1 MTLHLLISYIR
12 DLTMIFSS
20 LFSVVGMAVLFL
32 IAWVFSSN
40 KRAINYRTII
50 SAFVIQVALGA
61 LALYVPLGREMLQGL
76 ASGIQSVIGYGYEG
90 VRFLFGN
97 LAPNAKG
104 DQGIGGFI
112 FAINVLAI
120 IIFFASLISL
130 LYYLKIMPLVINL
143 IGGALQK
150 CLGTSKAESMSAAA
164 NIFVAHTEAPL
175 VIKPYLKSMSDSEIF
190 AVMCVGMASVAGPVL
205 AGYASMGIPLPYL
218 IAASFM
224 SAPGGLLFAKIIY
237 PQNEAI
243 SSHADVSVEKH
254 VNAIEAIANGAS
266 TGLNLALHVG
276 AMLLAFVGMLALING
291 LLGVVGGFLGM
302 EHLSLGVILG
312 ALLKPLAFMLGI
324 PWSQAGIA
332 GEIIGIKI
340 ALNEFVGYMQ
350 FLPYLGDNPPL
361 ILSEKTKAIIT
372 FALCGFANLS
382 SVAMLIGG
390 LGSLVP
396 KKKDLIIRLA
406 LKAVLVGTLSNFMS
420 ATIAGLFIG
429 LNAH

>member
-1 MTLHLLISYIR
+1 
-12 DLTMIFSS
+12 MIFSS

-32 IAWVFSSN
+32 IAWVFSGN
-40 KRAINYRTII
+40 KRAINYRTIV

-76 ASGIQSVIGYGYEG
+76 ASGIQSVISYGYEG

-130 LYYLKIMPLVINL
+130 LYYLKIMPLFINL

-237 PQNEAI
+237 PQNETT
-243 SSHADVSVEKH
+243 SSHADVSAEEH
-254 VNAIEAIANGAS
+254 VNIIEAIANGAS
-266 TGLNLALHVG
+266 TGLHLALHVG

-302 EHLSLGVILG
+302 EHLSLGVVLG
-312 ALLKPLAFMLGI
+312 TLLKPLAFMLGI

-396 KKKDLIIRLA
+396 KKKDFIARLA

>member
-1 MTLHLLISYIR
+1 
-12 DLTMIFSS
+12 MIFSS

-76 ASGIQSVIGYGYEG
+76 ASGIQSVISYGYEG

-130 LYYLKIMPLVINL
+130 LYYLKIMPLFINL

-243 SSHADVSVEKH
+243 SSHADVSAEKH

-302 EHLSLGVILG
+302 EHLSLGLILG
-312 ALLKPLAFMLGI
+312 TLLKPLAFMLGI

-390 LGSLVP
+390 LGSLVH

>member
-1 MTLHLLISYIR
+1 
-12 DLTMIFSS
+12 MIFSS

-32 IAWVFSSN
+32 IAWVFSGN

-243 SSHADVSVEKH
+243 SNHADISAEKH

-302 EHLSLGVILG
+302 EHLSLGLVLG
-312 ALLKPLAFMLGI
+312 TLLKPLAFMLGI

-396 KKKDLIIRLA
+396 KKKDLIVRLA

>member
-1 MTLHLLISYIR
+1 
-12 DLTMIFSS
+12 MIFSS

-243 SSHADVSVEKH
+243 SSHADVSAEKH

-302 EHLSLGVILG
+302 EHLSLGLVLG
-312 ALLKPLAFMLGI
+312 TLLKPLAFMLGI

-350 FLPYLGDNPPL
+350 LLPYLGDNPPL

-396 KKKDLIIRLA
+396 KKKDLIIRFA

>member
-1 MTLHLLISYIR
+1 MHLLISYIR

-76 ASGIQSVIGYGYEG
+76 ASGIQSVISYGYEG

-243 SSHADVSVEKH
+243 SSHADVSAEKH

-291 LLGVVGGFLGM
+291 LLGVVGGVLGM
-302 EHLSLGVILG
+302 EHLSLGLILG
-312 ALLKPLAFMLGI
+312 TLLKPLAFMLGI

-350 FLPYLGDNPPL
+350 LLPYLGDNPPL

>member
-1 MTLHLLISYIR
+1 
-12 DLTMIFSS
+12 MIFSS

-40 KRAINYRTII
+40 KRAINYRTIV

-76 ASGIQSVIGYGYEG
+76 ASGIQSVISYGYEG

-130 LYYLKIMPLVINL
+130 LYYLKIMPLFINL

-150 CLGTSKAESMSAAA
+150 CLGTSKAESMSTAA

-243 SSHADVSVEKH
+243 SSHADASAEKH

-302 EHLSLGVILG
+302 EHLSLGLILG
-312 ALLKPLAFMLGI
+312 TLLKPLAFMLGI

-350 FLPYLGDNPPL
+350 LLPYLGDNPPL

>member
-1 MTLHLLISYIR
+1 
-12 DLTMIFSS
+12 MIFSS

-32 IAWVFSSN
+32 IAWVFSGN
-40 KRAINYRTII
+40 KRAINYRTIV

-76 ASGIQSVIGYGYEG
+76 ASGIQSVISYGYEG

-104 DQGIGGFI
+104 DQGIGGFV

-130 LYYLKIMPLVINL
+130 LYYLRIMPLFINL

-237 PQNEAI
+237 PQNETT
-243 SSHADVSVEKH
+243 SSHADVSAEEH
-254 VNAIEAIANGAS
+254 VNIIEAIANGAS
-266 TGLNLALHVG
+266 TGLHLALHVG

-302 EHLSLGVILG
+302 EHLSLGVVLG
-312 ALLKPLAFMLGI
+312 TLLKPLAFMLGI

-350 FLPYLGDNPPL
+350 LLPYLGDNPPL
-361 ILSEKTKAIIT
+361 VLSEKTKAIIT

-396 KKKDLIIRLA
+396 KKKDFIARLA

-429 LNAH
+429 LSAN

>member
-1 MTLHLLISYIR
+1 
-12 DLTMIFSS
+12 MIFSS

-32 IAWVFSSN
+32 IAWVFSGN
-40 KRAINYRTII
+40 KRAINYRTIV

-76 ASGIQSVIGYGYEG
+76 ASGIQSVISYGYEG

-130 LYYLKIMPLVINL
+130 LYYLKIMPLFINL

-243 SSHADVSVEKH
+243 SSHADVSAEKH

-302 EHLSLGVILG
+302 EHLSLGLILG
-312 ALLKPLAFMLGI
+312 TLLKPLAFMLGI

-361 ILSEKTKAIIT
+361 VLSEKTKAIIT

-396 KKKDLIIRLA
+396 KKKDLIIRFA

>member
-1 MTLHLLISYIR
+1 
-12 DLTMIFSS
+12 MIFSS

-32 IAWVFSSN
+32 IAWVFSGN

-76 ASGIQSVIGYGYEG
+76 ASGIQSVISYGYEG

-130 LYYLKIMPLVINL
+130 LYYLKIMPLFINL

-243 SSHADVSVEKH
+243 SSHADVSAEKH

-302 EHLSLGVILG
+302 EHLSLGLILG
-312 ALLKPLAFMLGI
+312 TLLKPLAFMLGI

-396 KKKDLIIRLA
+396 KKKDLIVRLA

>member
-1 MTLHLLISYIR
+1 
-12 DLTMIFSS
+12 MIFSS

-40 KRAINYRTII
+40 KRAINYRTIV

-76 ASGIQSVIGYGYEG
+76 ASGIQSVISYGYEG

-130 LYYLKIMPLVINL
+130 LYYLKIMPLFINL

-291 LLGVVGGFLGM
+291 LLGVIGGFLGM
-302 EHLSLGVILG
+302 EHLSLGLILG
-312 ALLKPLAFMLGI
+312 TLLKPLAFMLGI

-361 ILSEKTKAIIT
+361 VLSEKTKAIIT

-429 LNAH
+429 LSAH

>member
-1 MTLHLLISYIR
+1 
-12 DLTMIFSS
+12 MIFSS

-243 SSHADVSVEKH
+243 SSHADVSAEKH

-291 LLGVVGGFLGM
+291 LLGVVGGVLGM
-302 EHLSLGVILG
+302 EHLSLGLVLG
-312 ALLKPLAFMLGI
+312 TLLKPLAFMLGI

-396 KKKDLIIRLA
+396 KKKDLIVRLA

>member
-1 MTLHLLISYIR
+1 
-12 DLTMIFSS
+12 MIFSS

-237 PQNEAI
+237 PQNEPI

-302 EHLSLGVILG
+302 EHLSLGLILG
-312 ALLKPLAFMLGI
+312 TLLKPLAFMLGI

-396 KKKDLIIRLA
+396 KKKDLIVRLA

>member
-1 MTLHLLISYIR
+1 
-12 DLTMIFSS
+12 MIFSS

-32 IAWVFSSN
+32 IAWVFSGN

-243 SSHADVSVEKH
+243 SSHADVSAEKH

-302 EHLSLGVILG
+302 EHLSLGLVLG
-312 ALLKPLAFMLGI
+312 TLLKPLAFMLGI

-350 FLPYLGDNPPL
+350 LLPYLGDNPPL

>member
-1 MTLHLLISYIR
+1 
-12 DLTMIFSS
+12 MIFSS

-32 IAWVFSSN
+32 IAWVFSGN

-76 ASGIQSVIGYGYEG
+76 ASGIQSVISYGYEG

-237 PQNEAI
+237 PQNEPI
-243 SSHADVSVEKH
+243 SSHADVSAEKH

-302 EHLSLGVILG
+302 EHLSLGLILG

-361 ILSEKTKAIIT
+361 VLSEKTKAIIT

-396 KKKDLIIRLA
+396 KKKDLIVRLA

>member
-1 MTLHLLISYIR
+1 
-12 DLTMIFSS
+12 MIFSS

-32 IAWVFSSN
+32 IAWVFSGN
-40 KRAINYRTII
+40 KRAINYRTIV

-76 ASGIQSVIGYGYEG
+76 ASGIQSVISYGYEG

-130 LYYLKIMPLVINL
+130 LYYLKIMPLFINL
-143 IGGALQK
+143 IGGVLQK

-243 SSHADVSVEKH
+243 SSHADVSAEKH

-302 EHLSLGVILG
+302 EHLSLGLILG
-312 ALLKPLAFMLGI
+312 TLLKPLAFMLGI

>member
-1 MTLHLLISYIR
+1 
-12 DLTMIFSS
+12 MIFSS

-40 KRAINYRTII
+40 KRAINYRTIV

-76 ASGIQSVIGYGYEG
+76 ASGIQSVISYGYEG

-243 SSHADVSVEKH
+243 SSHADVSAEKH

-302 EHLSLGVILG
+302 EHLSLGLVLG
-312 ALLKPLAFMLGI
+312 TLLKPLAFMLGI

-396 KKKDLIIRLA
+396 KKKDLIVRLA

>member
-1 MTLHLLISYIR
+1 
-12 DLTMIFSS
+12 MIFSS
-20 LFSVVGMAVLFL
+20 LLSVVGMAVLFL
-32 IAWVFSSN
+32 IAWVFSGN
-40 KRAINYRTII
+40 KRAINYRTIV

-61 LALYVPLGREMLQGL
+61 LALYVPLGREILQGL

-224 SAPGGLLFAKIIY
+224 SAPGGLLFTKIIY
-237 PQNEAI
+237 PQNETI
-243 SSHADVSVEKH
+243 SSHADVSAEEH
-254 VNAIEAIANGAS
+254 VNIIEAIANGAS
-266 TGLNLALHVG
+266 TGLHLALHVG

-302 EHLSLGVILG
+302 EHLSLGVVLG
-312 ALLKPLAFMLGI
+312 TLLKPLAFMLGI

-350 FLPYLGDNPPL
+350 LLPYLGDNPPL

-396 KKKDLIIRLA
+396 KKKDFIARLA

>member
-1 MTLHLLISYIR
+1 
-12 DLTMIFSS
+12 MIFSS

-32 IAWVFSSN
+32 IAWVFSGN
-40 KRAINYRTII
+40 KRAINYRTIV

-61 LALYVPLGREMLQGL
+61 LALYVPLGREILQGL
-76 ASGIQSVIGYGYEG
+76 ASGIQSVISYGYEG

-243 SSHADVSVEKH
+243 SSHADVSAEKH

-302 EHLSLGVILG
+302 EHLSLGLILG
-312 ALLKPLAFMLGI
+312 TLLKPLAFMLGI

-350 FLPYLGDNPPL
+350 LLPYLGDNPPL

-429 LNAH
+429 LSAN

>member
-1 MTLHLLISYIR
+1 
-12 DLTMIFSS
+12 MIFSS

-243 SSHADVSVEKH
+243 SSHADVSAEKH

-291 LLGVVGGFLGM
+291 LLGVVGGVLGM
-302 EHLSLGVILG
+302 EHLSLGLILG
-312 ALLKPLAFMLGI
+312 TLLKPLAFILGI

-350 FLPYLGDNPPL
+350 LLPYLGDNPPL

>member
-1 MTLHLLISYIR
+1 
-12 DLTMIFSS
+12 MIFSS

-32 IAWVFSSN
+32 IAWVFSGN

-243 SSHADVSVEKH
+243 SNHADVSAERH

-302 EHLSLGVILG
+302 EHLSLGLVLG
-312 ALLKPLAFMLGI
+312 TLLKPLAFMLGI

-396 KKKDLIIRLA
+396 KKKDLIVRLA

>member
-1 MTLHLLISYIR
+1 
-12 DLTMIFSS
+12 MIFSS

-90 VRFLFGN
+90 VRFLFGS

-243 SSHADVSVEKH
+243 SSHADVSAEKH

-266 TGLNLALHVG
+266 TGLSLALHVG

-291 LLGVVGGFLGM
+291 LLGVVGGVLGM
-302 EHLSLGVILG
+302 EHLSLGLILG
-312 ALLKPLAFMLGI
+312 TLLKPLAFMLGI

-396 KKKDLIIRLA
+396 KKKDLIVRLA

>member
-1 MTLHLLISYIR
+1 
-12 DLTMIFSS
+12 MIFSS

-32 IAWVFSSN
+32 IAWVFSGN

-237 PQNEAI
+237 PQNEPI
-243 SSHADVSVEKH
+243 SSHADVSAEKH

-302 EHLSLGVILG
+302 EHLSLGLILG
-312 ALLKPLAFMLGI
+312 TLLKPLAFMLGI

-396 KKKDLIIRLA
+396 KKKDLIVRLA

>member
-1 MTLHLLISYIR
+1 
-12 DLTMIFSS
+12 MIFSS

-32 IAWVFSSN
+32 IAWVFSGN
-40 KRAINYRTII
+40 KRAINYRTIV

-76 ASGIQSVIGYGYEG
+76 ASGIQSVISYGYEG

-130 LYYLKIMPLVINL
+130 LYYLKIMPLFINL

-243 SSHADVSVEKH
+243 SSHADVSAEKH

-291 LLGVVGGFLGM
+291 LLGVIGGFLGM
-302 EHLSLGVILG
+302 EHLSLGLILG

>member
-1 MTLHLLISYIR
+1 
-12 DLTMIFSS
+12 MIFSS

-76 ASGIQSVIGYGYEG
+76 ASGIQSMIGYGYEG
-90 VRFLFGN
+90 VRFLFGS

-243 SSHADVSVEKH
+243 SSHADVSAEKH

-302 EHLSLGVILG
+302 EHLSLGLVLG
-312 ALLKPLAFMLGI
+312 TLLKPLAFMLGI

-361 ILSEKTKAIIT
+361 VLSEKTKAIIT

-396 KKKDLIIRLA
+396 KKKDLIVRLA

>member
-1 MTLHLLISYIR
+1 
-12 DLTMIFSS
+12 MIFSS

-76 ASGIQSVIGYGYEG
+76 ASGIQSVISYGYEG

-130 LYYLKIMPLVINL
+130 LYYLKIMPLFINL

-243 SSHADVSVEKH
+243 SSHADVSAERH

-302 EHLSLGVILG
+302 EHLSLGLILG
-312 ALLKPLAFMLGI
+312 TLLKPLAFMLGI

-350 FLPYLGDNPPL
+350 LLPYLGDNPPL

>member
-1 MTLHLLISYIR
+1 
-12 DLTMIFSS
+12 MIFSS

-243 SSHADVSVEKH
+243 SSHADVSAEKH

-291 LLGVVGGFLGM
+291 LLGVLGGVLGM
-302 EHLSLGVILG
+302 EHLSLGLILG
-312 ALLKPLAFMLGI
+312 TLLKPLAFMLGI

-361 ILSEKTKAIIT
+361 VLSEKTKAIIT

-396 KKKDLIIRLA
+396 KKKDLIVRLA

>member
-1 MTLHLLISYIR
+1 
-12 DLTMIFSS
+12 MIFSS

-32 IAWVFSSN
+32 IAWVFSGN
-40 KRAINYRTII
+40 KRAINYRTIV

-61 LALYVPLGREMLQGL
+61 LALYVPLGREILQGL

-175 VIKPYLKSMSDSEIF
+175 VIKPYLKSMSDSEVF

-237 PQNEAI
+237 PQNETT
-243 SSHADVSVEKH
+243 SSHADVSAEEH
-254 VNAIEAIANGAS
+254 VNIIEAIANGAS
-266 TGLNLALHVG
+266 TGLHLALHVG

-302 EHLSLGVILG
+302 EHLSLGVVLG
-312 ALLKPLAFMLGI
+312 TLLKPLAFMLGI

-350 FLPYLGDNPPL
+350 LLPYLGDNPPL

-396 KKKDLIIRLA
+396 KKKDFIARLA

-429 LNAH
+429 LSAN

>member
-1 MTLHLLISYIR
+1 
-12 DLTMIFSS
+12 MIFSS

-40 KRAINYRTII
+40 KRAINYRTIV

-76 ASGIQSVIGYGYEG
+76 ASGIQSVISYGYEG

-130 LYYLKIMPLVINL
+130 LYYLKIMPLFINL

-243 SSHADVSVEKH
+243 SSHADVSAEKH

-291 LLGVVGGFLGM
+291 LLGVVGGVLGM
-302 EHLSLGVILG
+302 EHLSLGLILG
-312 ALLKPLAFMLGI
+312 TLLKPLAFMLGI

-350 FLPYLGDNPPL
+350 FLPYLGDNSPL

>member
-1 MTLHLLISYIR
+1 MHLLISYIR

-76 ASGIQSVIGYGYEG
+76 ASGIQSVISYGYEG

-104 DQGIGGFI
+104 DQGIGGFV

-130 LYYLKIMPLVINL
+130 LYYLKIMPLFINL

-243 SSHADVSVEKH
+243 SSHADVSAEKH

-302 EHLSLGVILG
+302 EHLSLGLILG
-312 ALLKPLAFMLGI
+312 TLLKPLAFMLGI

-350 FLPYLGDNPPL
+350 LLPYLGDNPPL

>member
-1 MTLHLLISYIR
+1 
-12 DLTMIFSS
+12 MIFSS

-40 KRAINYRTII
+40 KRAINYRTIV

-76 ASGIQSVIGYGYEG
+76 ASGIQSVISYGYEG

-143 IGGALQK
+143 IGGALQR

-243 SSHADVSVEKH
+243 SSHADASAEKH

-291 LLGVVGGFLGM
+291 LLGVVGGVLGM
-302 EHLSLGVILG
+302 EHLSLGLILG
-312 ALLKPLAFMLGI
+312 TLLKPLAFMLGI

-350 FLPYLGDNPPL
+350 LLPYLGDNPPL

>member
-1 MTLHLLISYIR
+1 
-12 DLTMIFSS
+12 MIFSS

-32 IAWVFSSN
+32 IAWVFSGN
-40 KRAINYRTII
+40 KRAINYRTIV

-76 ASGIQSVIGYGYEG
+76 ASGIQSVISYGYEG

-130 LYYLKIMPLVINL
+130 LYYLKIMPLFINL
-143 IGGALQK
+143 IGGVLQK

-243 SSHADVSVEKH
+243 SSHADVSAEKH

-302 EHLSLGVILG
+302 EHLSLGLILG
-312 ALLKPLAFMLGI
+312 TLLKPLAFMLGI

-340 ALNEFVGYMQ
+340 VLNEFVGYMQ

>member
-1 MTLHLLISYIR
+1 
-12 DLTMIFSS
+12 MIFSS

-291 LLGVVGGFLGM
+291 LLGVVGGVLGM
-302 EHLSLGVILG
+302 EHLSLGLILG
-312 ALLKPLAFMLGI
+312 TLLKPLAFMLGI

-396 KKKDLIIRLA
+396 KKKDLIVRLA

>member
-1 MTLHLLISYIR
+1 
-12 DLTMIFSS
+12 MIFSS

-40 KRAINYRTII
+40 KRAINYRTIV

-76 ASGIQSVIGYGYEG
+76 ASGIQSVISYGYEG
-90 VRFLFGN
+90 VRFLFGS

-243 SSHADVSVEKH
+243 SSHADVSAEKH

-302 EHLSLGVILG
+302 EHLSLGLILG
-312 ALLKPLAFMLGI
+312 TLLKPLAFMLGI
-324 PWSQAGIA
+324 PWSQTGIA

-429 LNAH
+429 LNANQ

>member
-1 MTLHLLISYIR
+1 
-12 DLTMIFSS
+12 MIFSS

-40 KRAINYRTII
+40 KRAINYRTIV

-76 ASGIQSVIGYGYEG
+76 ASGIQSVISYGYEG

-130 LYYLKIMPLVINL
+130 LYYLKIMPLFINL

-243 SSHADVSVEKH
+243 SSHADVSAEKH

-302 EHLSLGVILG
+302 EHLSLGLILG
-312 ALLKPLAFMLGI
+312 TLLKPLAFMLGI

-361 ILSEKTKAIIT
+361 VLSEKTKAIIT

-390 LGSLVP
+390 LGNLVP
-396 KKKDLIIRLA
+396 NKKDLIARLA

-429 LNAH
+429 LNANQ

>member
-1 MTLHLLISYIR
+1 
-12 DLTMIFSS
+12 MIFSS

-40 KRAINYRTII
+40 KRAINYRTIV
-50 SAFVIQVALGA
+50 SAFVIQLALGA

-76 ASGIQSVIGYGYEG
+76 ASGIQSVISYGYEG

-104 DQGIGGFI
+104 DQGIGGFV

-243 SSHADVSVEKH
+243 SSHADVSAEKH

-302 EHLSLGVILG
+302 EHLSLGLILG
-312 ALLKPLAFMLGI
+312 TLLKPLAFMLGI

>member
-1 MTLHLLISYIR
+1 MHLLISYIR

-32 IAWVFSSN
+32 IAWVFSGN

-97 LAPNAKG
+97 LAPNDKG

-243 SSHADVSVEKH
+243 SSHADASAEKH

-291 LLGVVGGFLGM
+291 LLGVIGGFLGM
-302 EHLSLGVILG
+302 EHLSLGLILG
-312 ALLKPLAFMLGI
+312 TLLKPLAFMLGI

-361 ILSEKTKAIIT
+361 VLSEKTKAIIT

-429 LNAH
+429 LNAQ

>member
-1 MTLHLLISYIR
+1 
-12 DLTMIFSS
+12 MIFSS

-40 KRAINYRTII
+40 KRAINYRTIV

-76 ASGIQSVIGYGYEG
+76 ASGIQSVISYGYEG

-130 LYYLKIMPLVINL
+130 LYYLKIMPLFINL

-237 PQNEAI
+237 PQNETT
-243 SSHADVSVEKH
+243 SSHADVSAEEH
-254 VNAIEAIANGAS
+254 VNIIEAIANGAS
-266 TGLNLALHVG
+266 TGLHLALHVG

-302 EHLSLGVILG
+302 EHLSLGVVLG
-312 ALLKPLAFMLGI
+312 TLLKPLAFMLGI

-350 FLPYLGDNPPL
+350 LLPYLGDNPPL

-396 KKKDLIIRLA
+396 KKKDFIARLA

>member
-1 MTLHLLISYIR
+1 
-12 DLTMIFSS
+12 MIFSS

-40 KRAINYRTII
+40 KRAINYRTIV

-76 ASGIQSVIGYGYEG
+76 ASGIQSVISYGYEG

-130 LYYLKIMPLVINL
+130 LYYLKIMPLFINL

-175 VIKPYLKSMSDSEIF
+175 VIKPYLKSMSNSEIF

-243 SSHADVSVEKH
+243 SSHADVSAEEH
-254 VNAIEAIANGAS
+254 VNIIEAIANGAS

-302 EHLSLGVILG
+302 EHLSLGLILG
-312 ALLKPLAFMLGI
+312 TLLKPLAFMLGI

-350 FLPYLGDNPPL
+350 LLPYLGDNPPL
-361 ILSEKTKAIIT
+361 VLSEKTKAIIT

-396 KKKDLIIRLA
+396 KKKDFIARLA
-406 LKAVLVGTLSNFMS
+406 LKTVLVGTLSNFMS

>member
-1 MTLHLLISYIR
+1 
-12 DLTMIFSS
+12 MIFSS

-32 IAWVFSSN
+32 IAWVFSGN
-40 KRAINYRTII
+40 KRAINYRTIV

-61 LALYVPLGREMLQGL
+61 LALYVPLGREILQGL

-237 PQNEAI
+237 PQNETT
-243 SSHADVSVEKH
+243 SSHADVSAEEH
-254 VNAIEAIANGAS
+254 VNIIEAIANGAS
-266 TGLNLALHVG
+266 TGLHLALHVG

-302 EHLSLGVILG
+302 EHLSLGVVLG
-312 ALLKPLAFMLGI
+312 TLLKPLAFMLGI

-340 ALNEFVGYMQ
+340 ALNEFVGYIQ
-350 FLPYLGDNPPL
+350 LLPYLGDNPPL

-396 KKKDLIIRLA
+396 KKKDFIARLA

-429 LNAH
+429 LSAN

>member
-1 MTLHLLISYIR
+1 
-12 DLTMIFSS
+12 MIFSS

-243 SSHADVSVEKH
+243 SSHADASAEKH

-302 EHLSLGVILG
+302 EHLSLGLVLG
-312 ALLKPLAFMLGI
+312 TLLKPLAFMLGI

-350 FLPYLGDNPPL
+350 FLPYLGDNSPL

-396 KKKDLIIRLA
+396 KKKDLIVRLA